1 MNKNKRTKEM
11 KEFQWSKNG
20 IRIFRRIGDD
30 DDGLN
35 LGIFQKKSKQN
46 KKIIPEPSQ
55 QQC

>member
-30 DDGLN
+30 DDDDDGLN
-35 LGIFQKKSKQN
+35 LGIFLKNQN
-46 KKIIPEPSQ
+46 KTKK
-55 QQC
+55 